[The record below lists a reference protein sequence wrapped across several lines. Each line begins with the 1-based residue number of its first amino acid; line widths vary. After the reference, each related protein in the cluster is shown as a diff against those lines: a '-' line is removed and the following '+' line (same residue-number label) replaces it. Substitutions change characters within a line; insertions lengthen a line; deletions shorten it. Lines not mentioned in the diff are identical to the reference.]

1 VAVYYYFVRVLDRTS
16 GEVLETLEFE
26 NRQQLGLFFE
36 SATFEYVYKV
46 SRAAG

>member
-1 VAVYYYFVRVLDRTS
+1 MAAYYYFVRVIHRDT

-26 NRQQLGLFFE
+26 NRRKLGLFFE
-36 SATFEYVYKV
+36 SATFEHVYKV